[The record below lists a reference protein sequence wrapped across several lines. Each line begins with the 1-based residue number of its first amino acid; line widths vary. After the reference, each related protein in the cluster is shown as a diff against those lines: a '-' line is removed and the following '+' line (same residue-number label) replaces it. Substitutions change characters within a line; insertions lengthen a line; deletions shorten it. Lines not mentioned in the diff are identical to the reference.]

1 MRGARYM
8 METAMIR
15 KLVLTGVALA
25 LAGGTLAPTA
35 AAQMERVYHPIY
47 LPAEHNW
54 QFRQQFPAVDRL
66 FNAFDYGHG
75 ILYETLYARPN
86 APVSL
91 LEEDIYHRLTRD
103 ILLNPPRM
111 PMPEA
116 SFMPRYARAVPL
128 ATEMFEWAHILH
140 RQTYDIL
147 AATRDEDRDAAMQEL
162 LEYYRTSPLAFTE
175 VPKGMEIMDEQHFS
189 KVFRERYPRFNGLI
203 WAYHWLQ
210 VAVYEPL
217 LLFDD
222 PEERQ
227 VAMNATLARFWQ
239 MLEDPPAT
247 LPSEMPMTPAIA
259 PMFTER
265 YPEFAAIFDNLHMMH
280 DVLSDIL
287 VSDRV
292 PNKRREIYAQA
303 DHFRNPEFMAV
314 SRDAWIDMALAH
326 GLEAQGGPAVGFMPP
341 VPTRDAPRHGGHE
354 HHQHQAGHEQHQH
367 QHQQHPEH
375 APTRPAPHQHH
386 QHEAQ
391 QDAPHAQHGA
401 MQMDAG
407 MHRAME
413 FIVRLLADP
422 QVDARIH
429 ADPELHRLWADPQVQ
444 RHLEM
449 MRRMHG
455 ADAAGHDAHQHQPRS
470 QPHRH

>member
-1 MRGARYM
+1 MASDYM
-8 METAMIR
+8 MEHAMIQ
-15 KLVLTGVALA
+15 KLVSTGVALA
-25 LAGGTLAPTA
+25 LAGGMLAPTA
-35 AAQMERVYHPIY
+35 AAQMERVYHPLY
-47 LPAEHNW
+47 LPAPHNW
-54 QFRQQFPAVDRL
+54 QFRQQFPALDRL

-75 ILYETLYARPN
+75 ILYETLYTRPD
-86 APVSL
+86 APVAL
-91 LEEDIYHRLTRD
+91 LEEEIYHRLTRN

-128 ATEMFEWAHILH
+128 AKEMFEWAHILH

-147 AATRDEDRDAAMQEL
+147 ADNRIQDRDAAMQEL
-162 LEYYRTSPLAFTE
+162 LEYYRTSALAFTD
-175 VPKGMEIMDEQHFS
+175 VPKGMEIMDEQYFS
-189 KVFRERYPRFNGLI
+189 KEFRERYPRFNGLI

-217 LLFDD
+217 LLYED

-227 VAMNATLARFWQ
+227 MAVNATLVRFWQ

-259 PMFTER
+259 PTFTER
-265 YPEFAAIFDNLHMMH
+265 YPELAAIFDNLHMMH
-280 DVLSDIL
+280 DVISDIL
-287 VSDRV
+287 ASDRV

-303 DHFRNPEFMAV
+303 EHFRNPAFMAV
-314 SRDAWIDMALAH
+314 GREAWIEMALAH
-326 GLEAQGGPAVGFMPP
+326 GLEAQGGPAVGILPP
-341 VPTRDAPRHGGHE
+341 VPTRDAPHHE
-354 HHQHQAGHEQHQH
+354 
-367 QHQQHPEH
+367 
-375 APTRPAPHQHH
+375 PHQHPQHRAPAQPAPQQH

-391 QDAPHAQHGA
+391 PEAPHAGHEM
-401 MQMDAG
+401 MQMDPG

-422 QVDARIH
+422 QVEARIH

-444 RHLEM
+444 HHLQM

-455 ADAAGHDAHQHQPRS
+455 PAAEGDEEPGARQHQH
-470 QPHRH
+470 RH